1 MSPTIIHSVYCR
13 KLREIGEKLGFKT
26 AWDSSGE
33 REGYHR
39 ANPDC
44 IWYQSVQ
51 PELVGMKG
59 IPGKINFI
67 VFEVL
72 ATETEKAMRGSLLSF
87 SLRDAFRG
95 VFVVLRK
102 KDELDKDYQDRIDYL
117 KKIIQK
123 SEPDRFL
130 IWEASDVDG
139 LAKRVG
145 ISKDVN

>member
-1 MSPTIIHSVYCR
+1 
-13 KLREIGEKLGFKT
+13 
-26 AWDSSGE
+26 
-33 REGYHR
+33 
-39 ANPDC
+39 
-44 IWYQSVQ
+44 
-51 PELVGMKG
+51 MKG